1 MYVKWLSKVKSY
13 LRKCFSTSTAEVN
26 RGMRVFIFIR
36 VVYLSWAAEKMFLFQ
51 GVRCIKKIRGKT
63 FTFKKNAMTP
73 HVHAVILYFYGIFL
87 ISCGFIAVIFIGL
100 KAKTALASG
109 GMSGL
114 IAIMLG
120 YLVQNGNTVA
130 GIGGVVLAF
139 ALFCVFAW
147 RTTKTLHKI
156 FELIPTRHP
165 DLNGKAIAF
174 LIISLMAVMSMVIFM
189 RQLVSL
195 I

>member
-1 MYVKWLSKVKSY
+1 
-13 LRKCFSTSTAEVN
+13 
-26 RGMRVFIFIR
+26 
-36 VVYLSWAAEKMFLFQ
+36 
-51 GVRCIKKIRGKT
+51 
-63 FTFKKNAMTP
+63 MTP
-73 HVHAVILYFYGIFL
+73 HLHAVILYFYGAFL
-87 ISCGFIAVIFIGL
+87 IACGLTAVIFIGL

-114 IAIMLG
+114 IAILLG
-120 YLVQNGNTVA
+120 YLVHNGNTTA
-130 GIGGVVLAF
+130 GIGGVALAF
-139 ALFCVFAW
+139 LLFCVFAW
-147 RTTKTLHKI
+147 RSTKTLHKI
-156 FELIPTRHP
+156 FELIPSRHP

>member
-1 MYVKWLSKVKSY
+1 
-13 LRKCFSTSTAEVN
+13 
-26 RGMRVFIFIR
+26 
-36 VVYLSWAAEKMFLFQ
+36 
-51 GVRCIKKIRGKT
+51 
-63 FTFKKNAMTP
+63 MTP

-87 ISCGFIAVIFIGL
+87 ISCGFTAVIFIGL

-114 IAIMLG
+114 IAIVLG